1 MAVLFTF
8 NLQIKFARSKGMASV
23 PKLEMGHVTLTT
35 STWGIVIQ
43 REANTSRGQP
53 VYNIWNL

>member
-53 VYNIWNL
+53 VYNI